1 MPTHACIS
9 SGRIFMLHRVK
20 NCVTACKISYMKMAR
35 VDYFLEFY
43 PRKSSCFSTSLST
56 TREIDCNFKFFF
68 SSLAQMA
75 HLCLEIRN
83 CEITA
88 RVELLLF
95 LHFSF
100 YIIVIMA
107 HGNIN
112 YNNNN
117 NSSDDPAVLL
127 STL

>member
-1 MPTHACIS
+1 MSCRHTHFILPVV
-9 SGRIFMLHRVK
+9 FMLHHVK
-20 NCVTACKISYMKMAR
+20 NCVTACKISGGGWHEWLIP
-35 VDYFLEFY
+35 FLTLVEFMF
-43 PRKSSCFSTSLST
+43 FSTSLST
-56 TREIDCNFKFFF
+56 TSRNRLQFQVFF